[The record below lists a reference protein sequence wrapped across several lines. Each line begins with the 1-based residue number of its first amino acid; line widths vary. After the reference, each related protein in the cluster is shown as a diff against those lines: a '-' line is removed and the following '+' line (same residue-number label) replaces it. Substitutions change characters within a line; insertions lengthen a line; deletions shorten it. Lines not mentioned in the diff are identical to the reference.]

1 MTTAT
6 AITHRTASGYTGAV
20 PSKKPFLS
28 FVIDEELLKAIDDF
42 RFENRY
48 PSRAAAIMAL
58 LRRGLQARAGD
69 VAGDASAA
77 GGRSRTR

>member
-6 AITHRTASGYTGAV
+6 NITDRTASGYTGAV

-28 FVIDEELLKAIDDF
+28 FVIDEDLLEAIDDF
-42 RFENRY
+42 RFSNRY

-58 LRRGLQARAGD
+58 IRAGLK
-69 VAGDASAA
+69 ALGHKPEKP
-77 GGRSRTR
+77 